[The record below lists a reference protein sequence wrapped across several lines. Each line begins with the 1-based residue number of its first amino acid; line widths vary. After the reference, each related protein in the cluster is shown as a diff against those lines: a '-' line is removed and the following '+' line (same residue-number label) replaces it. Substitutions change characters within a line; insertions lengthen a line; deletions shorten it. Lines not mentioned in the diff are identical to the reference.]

1 MPFPR
6 LKSTIRLATAAVLF
20 GTLTVAGQAQDA
32 ATAPAAPVPQNTPE
46 TRPVPVL
53 NYAKPVSHFPNP
65 IGPYTSRHLAPPNLA
80 NTSRIDQ
87 LMHDGKLY
95 LSLNDAIAL
104 ALENNLD
111 IAIARYNLNIADT
124 DVLRAK
130 AGASILGVNPGVVQN
145 TPGGGVGGIGAS
157 AGASTGGT
165 SLGAGGIGA
174 GTNGLVSSTLG
185 LGPAITSFDPVVTG
199 TLQEDHFSQ
208 QASSIFQGVLP
219 GSSLVQNTGTV
230 NFAYNQAFQWGM
242 NLNVSFTNTRQTTN
256 SFFSSLSPQLNS
268 GFKMTLTQPL
278 LQGFGFPA
286 NTRFIRIA
294 KNNRELSDVAFRL
307 QIIDSV
313 DQIENIYWD
322 LVYAYENARVQN
334 ESLAFAQ
341 KTLSD
346 TKKQVEIGSLAP
358 IETVRA
364 QSTVAQDQQLVT
376 AAQTNLQLEQLLMK
390 NALTR
395 TLKDPTLAT
404 ADVIPTSTM
413 DIPAQEPVVPTE
425 DLINEALRHR
435 AELVETRIDLNSRD
449 LSNKAVRS
457 ALLPTLDLFAY
468 YGGAGVGGNQNP
480 VNVCST
486 PETLLQ
492 QEFGCASNAPG
503 SLETITP
510 TTGIGNTLNQL
521 VNSTSPDKG
530 VGLQLNIPL
539 RNRAAQ
545 AVQIRSELEYRQA
558 QMRLQQIENQVGIEI
573 RNAQYAVQQ
582 NRASVDSAQAAAEL
596 ARQSLDAEQKKYQ
609 FGTSTTTLV
618 LQYQSQLATSESALV
633 NATVDYEKSRI
644 ELDRA
649 TGALLDHHGISIDD
663 AARGQVTH
671 LPNVPYVAP
680 RKDMPPPPQAAP
692 AQQAQDGRASKTG
705 AVHNRA
711 LFFFLTILYNIL
723 CGPRPLHSLRP
734 AKME

>member
-1 MPFPR
+1 MPFAR
-6 LKSTIRLATAAVLF
+6 LASNIRLITATILF
-20 GTLTVAGQAQDA
+20 ATLTVACWAQE
-32 ATAPAAPVPQNTPE
+32 PPSAPVPQNTPE
-46 TRPVPVL
+46 TRPLPVL
-53 NYAKPVSHFPNP
+53 NYGQPVSHFPNP
-65 IGPYTSRHLAPPNLA
+65 VAPYKARQVAAPSLA
-80 NTSRIDQ
+80 NTARIDQ
-87 LMHDGKLY
+87 LMHEGKLY

-111 IAIARYNLNIADT
+111 VAIARYNLNIADT

-130 AGASILGVNPGVVQN
+130 AGAAILGVNAGTVQN

-185 LGPAITSFDPVVTG
+185 LGPVINSFDPVVTG
-199 TLQEDHFSQ
+199 TFQNDHSSQ
-208 QASSIFQGVLP
+208 TATSIFEGVIP
-219 GSSLVQNTGTV
+219 STSLVQNTTTV

-242 NLNVSFTNTRQTTN
+242 NLQVGFDNQRQTTN
-256 SFFSSLSPQLNS
+256 SFFSSTSPALAS
-268 GFKMTLTQPL
+268 SFKATITQPL

-334 ESLAFAQ
+334 ESLSFAQ

-376 AAQTNLQLEQLLMK
+376 LAQTNLQLEQLLMK

-395 TLKDPTLAT
+395 SLKDPMLAT
-404 ADVIPTSTM
+404 AEVIPTSTM
-413 DIPAQEPVVPTE
+413 DVPAQEEVVPTE
-425 DLINEALRHR
+425 DLINDALRHR

-449 LSNKAVRS
+449 LSTKAVRS
-457 ALLPTLDLFAY
+457 ALLPTLNLFAY
-468 YGGAGVGGNQNP
+468 YGGLGLGGAQNP
-480 VNVCST
+480 AGLCSSPPT
-486 PETLLQ
+486 VLQ
-492 QEFGCASNAPG
+492 DALGCASSKGGPSG
-503 SLETITP
+503 LDFITP
-510 TTGIGNTLNQL
+510 SSGIGSTLNQL

-530 VGLQLNIPL
+530 IGLQLNIPI

-558 QMRLQQIENQVGIEI
+558 QMFLQQIENKVGIEV
-573 RNAQYAVQQ
+573 RNAQFQVQQ
-582 NRASVDSAQAAAEL
+582 NRASVDSAKAAVDL

-618 LQYQSQLATSESALV
+618 LQYQSQQATAESTLV
-633 NATVDYEKSRI
+633 NAMVAYEKSRV

-649 TGALLDHHGISIDD
+649 TGDLLDHLGISIDD
-663 AARGQVTH
+663 AAKGQVTRM
-671 LPNVPYVAP
+671 PNVPYVAP
-680 RKDMPPPPQAAP
+680 RKDLPSNQPPDQPSTQPQ
-692 AQQAQDGRASKTG
+692 Q
-705 AVHNRA
+705 
-711 LFFFLTILYNIL
+711 
-723 CGPRPLHSLRP
+723 
-734 AKME
+734 

>member
-1 MPFPR
+1 MPFAR
-6 LKSTIRLATAAVLF
+6 VASTIGRATAALLL
-20 GTLTVAGQAQDA
+20 GTLTVVGWGQEP
-32 ATAPAAPVPQNTPE
+32 PAAPTPQNTPE
-46 TRPVPVL
+46 AQPLPVL
-53 NYAKPVSHFPNP
+53 NYSQPVSHFPNP
-65 IGPYTSRHLAPPNLA
+65 IAPYRPRHVAAPNLA
-80 NTSRIDQ
+80 NTARIDS
-87 LMHDGKLY
+87 LMREGKLY

-111 IAIARYNLNIADT
+111 VAIARYNLNIADT

-130 AGASILGVNPGVVQN
+130 AGANILGVNAGVVQN
-145 TPGGGVGGIGAS
+145 TPGGGIGGIGAS

-185 LGPAITSFDPVVTG
+185 LGPTITSFDPVFTG
-199 TLQEDHFSQ
+199 TLQEDHAESV
-208 QASSIFQGVLP
+208 S
-219 GSSLVQNTGTV
+219 SSLFNGVPILAQNTGTV
-230 NFAYNQAFQWGM
+230 NFAYNQGFAWGTNLQVAF
-242 NLNVSFTNTRQTTN
+242 NNVRTTSNVPFNTYSPLIN
-256 SFFSSLSPQLNS
+256 SSLRLQ
-268 GFKMTLTQPL
+268 LTQHL

-286 NTRFIRIA
+286 NTRFIHIA

-334 ESLAFAQ
+334 ESLSFAQ

-376 AAQTNLQLEQLLMK
+376 TAQTNLQLEQLLMK

-395 TLKDPTLAT
+395 SLKDPALAT
-404 ADVIPTSTM
+404 AEVIPTSTM
-413 DIPAQEPVVPTE
+413 EIPAEEQIVPTE
-425 DLINEALRHR
+425 DLINDALRHR

-449 LSNKAVRS
+449 YSNKAVRS
-457 ALLPTLDLFAY
+457 ALLPSLDLFAY
-468 YGGAGVGGNQNP
+468 YSGSGLGGSQNP
-480 VNVCST
+480 SNLCANQT
-486 PETLLQ
+486 PAQLLLG
-492 QEFGCASNAPG
+492 FCAGENPH
-503 SLETITP
+503 
-510 TTGIGNTLNQL
+510 TGVTEIPAVSPVSINGTWNQL
-521 VNSTSPDKG
+521 VNSTAPDKG

-558 QMRLQQIENQVGIEI
+558 QMRQQQIENQVGIEV

-582 NRASVDSAQAAAEL
+582 NRASVDSAKAALDL

-618 LQYQSQLATSESALV
+618 LQYQSQLATAESTLV
-633 NATVDYEKSRI
+633 NATVAYEKSRI

-649 TGALLDHHGISIDD
+649 TGSLLDHNGISVDD
-663 AARGQVTH
+663 AARGQVTR
-671 LPNVPYVAP
+671 LPNVPYIAP
-680 RKDMPPPPQAAP
+680 RKDLPSVAQPPPQAAAP
-692 AQQAQDGRASKTG
+692 QQPQ
-705 AVHNRA
+705 
-711 LFFFLTILYNIL
+711 
-723 CGPRPLHSLRP
+723 
-734 AKME
+734 

>member
-1 MPFPR
+1 MPFAR
-6 LKSTIRLATAAVLF
+6 LTSNIRLTMAAVLL
-20 GTLTVAGQAQDA
+20 GTLTIAGSTVAAWAQE
-32 ATAPAAPVPQNTPE
+32 APAAPTPQNTPE
-46 TRPVPVL
+46 ARPLPVM
-53 NYAKPVSHFPNP
+53 NYSHAVSHFPNP
-65 IGPYTSRHLAPPNLA
+65 IAPYEARHLADPSLA
-80 NTSRIDQ
+80 NSARIDQ
-87 LMHDGKLY
+87 FMHDGKLY

-130 AGASILGVNPGVVQN
+130 AGASILGVNAGVVQN
-145 TPGGGVGGIGAS
+145 TPGGGIGGIGAT

-185 LGPAITSFDPVVTG
+185 LGPNINSFDPVITG
-199 TLQEDHFSQ
+199 TLQEDHFSEL
-208 QASSIFQGVLP
+208 ATTIFQGVFP
-219 GSSLVQNTGTV
+219 GTSLVQNTGTV
-230 NFAYNQAFQWGM
+230 NFAYNQAFQWGT
-242 NLNVSFTNTRQTTN
+242 NLSVGFNNTRQTTN
-256 SFFSSLSPQLNS
+256 SFYSSLSPQLNS
-268 GFKMTLTQPL
+268 NFRATITQPL
-278 LQGFGFPA
+278 LQGFGFAP

-294 KNNRELSDVAFRL
+294 KNNRELTDVAFRL

-404 ADVIPTSTM
+404 AEVIPTSTM
-413 DIPAQEPVVPTE
+413 EVPAQEPVVPAE
-425 DLINEALRHR
+425 DLINDALRHR
-435 AELVETRIDLNSRD
+435 PELVESRIDLNSRE

-457 ALLPTLDLFAY
+457 ALLPTLNLFAY
-468 YGGAGVGGNQNP
+468 YGGAGLGGVQNP
-480 VNVCST
+480 NNICQT
-486 PETLLQ
+486 PSESD
-492 QEFGCASNAPG
+492 CAATNPNIDLGQSPIAA
-503 SLETITP
+503 
-510 TTGIGNTLNQL
+510 TTSYGGTLNQL

-573 RNAQYAVQQ
+573 RNAQYTVQQ
-582 NRASVDSAQAAAEL
+582 NRASVDSAQAAVEL

-618 LQYQSQLATSESALV
+618 LQYQSQLATAESGLV
-633 NATVDYEKSRI
+633 NATVAYEKSRI

-649 TGALLDHHGISIDD
+649 TGTLLDHDGISVDD
-663 AARGQVTH
+663 AARGQVTR
-671 LPNVPYVAP
+671 LPSVPYIAP
-680 RKDMPPPPQAAP
+680 RKDMPSVAQPLPQAAP
-692 AQQAQDGRASKTG
+692 AQQPQ
-705 AVHNRA
+705 
-711 LFFFLTILYNIL
+711 
-723 CGPRPLHSLRP
+723 
-734 AKME
+734 